1 MKTII
6 SGLILF
12 GTTLVAAAQGN
23 IVTFVNNLQPFP
35 TPTNRLVYDVHGNPL
50 VGTNYVAQLYY
61 GSTPSTL
68 VAHTAAPAKFR
79 PPETFSP
86 GTWIGSVRTLT
97 GFTGGEVISMQVRV
111 WDIALYPTYN
121 QATEDMTGAQYGKS
135 DVFSYTVPMPGHH
148 PREATMDNLRSF
160 KLVTNPPP
168 NVLAI
173 RENGNRVDII
183 YKGTHTIQAT
193 ENLGG
198 PWTTVAND
206 SSPFADPDS
215 ATLTRRFYRINDG
228 GVFSA
233 NAVGYYRADI
243 CNNFSIIANQL
254 MANGGN
260 AISNV
265 FTSPPNGSQ
274 VYKFNPATV
283 AYTFMQFIDGAW
295 EGNHL
300 DVQLNPGEGIFFY
313 SPVPYTHRF
322 LGEILA
328 VSAVPIPSG
337 FSIIS
342 SALPMAA
349 SLPALNFPAA
359 TGDQVYQWNCSTGSY
374 LFNQFFDGV
383 WEGDSG
389 GNPPFL
395 AVGEAFF
402 MYNPGPARNWA
413 RSFTVGP

>member
-6 SGLILF
+6 SSLILF
-12 GTTLVAAAQGN
+12 GTALVVAAQG
-23 IVTFVNNLQPFP
+23 VTVDFSNTQLFP
-35 TPTNRLVYDVHGNPL
+35 TPADRLVYDVHCNPL
-50 VGTNYVAQLYY
+50 VGTNYVAQLFY
-61 GSTPSTL
+61 GGSPESL
-68 VAHTAAPAKFR
+68 VPHTSAPARFR
-79 PPETFSP
+79 PPETTLP
-86 GTWIGSVRTLT
+86 GTWVGGVRTLT
-97 GFTGGEVISMQVRV
+97 GFVAGQVLFMQVRV

-121 QATEDMTGAQYGKS
+121 EATEDMTGAQYGKS
-135 DVFSYTVPMPGHH
+135 AIFTYTVPQPGS
-148 PREATMDNLRSF
+148 PGPEYKMDGFRSF

-198 PWTTVAND
+198 SWTTVANG

-233 NAVGYYRADI
+233 NAVGYYRTDV
-243 CNNFSIIANQL
+243 CNNFSMIANQL

-260 AISNV
+260 TISNV

-274 VYKFNPATV
+274 VYKFNPATGG
-283 AYTFMQFIDGAW
+283 YTFMQFIDGAW

-337 FSIIS
+337 FSMIS
-342 SALPMAA
+342 SALPVAG
-349 SLPALNFPAA
+349 SLPSLNFPASA
-359 TGDQVYQWNCSTGSY
+359 GDQVYQWNCATGSY

-389 GNPPFL
+389 GNPPSV

-413 RSFTVGP
+413 RVFTVGP